1 MVMHDNKNL
10 NVLVVEDDE
19 DDFFLLES
27 NLKATTFCREIFWA
41 VDFNATKKYLEEKT
55 IDIALIDYRLGAYTG
70 IDVISFISNEH
81 PFIPTILLTGLK
93 EAAIDEEAL
102 RSGAYDYLVKD
113 QYSIDILD
121 RSIRYAVEK
130 ARVLKSL
137 KQSESKFRNLFEN
150 ALEYIFIIDSDYKVI
165 DVNQSALKIVELEN
179 KADLIGLT
187 ITDFI
192 SIDPQAGSFLDVLKN
207 NLFDTFEIEIEIS
220 AKSTP
225 RKVHC
230 MLHFSTIDASLN
242 ITQLVLYDITELKEK
257 ELRDKLLEKQALTG
271 KTAQVIAHEIKNPL
285 SNIQLSLGELKQIL
299 GPLTFSNPDENPHV
313 FIDIIDRNSKRI
325 NNLIEDL
332 LNATR
337 FNTVNFEE
345 VTLTEVLNEAL
356 ALVQD
361 RITLKGI
368 YLSKGIETNVKI
380 NADKEKLVIALLN
393 ILVNAIEAVE
403 EKTGKL
409 ILAVFEETD
418 MVSIT
423 ITDNGKGI
431 PTESLSKLFEPFFT
445 SKRGGSGL
453 GLTATYN
460 IITKHNGSIKVKSKE
475 NIGTSFIVTLPVVG
489 IGNQENKAYAK

>member
-1 MVMHDNKNL
+1 VIHDTKQLNL
-10 NVLVVEDDE
+10 LVVEDDE

-27 NLKATTFCREIFWA
+27 NLKATSFCKEIHWA
-41 VDFNATKKYLEEKT
+41 LNFDAAKKILAEKS

-70 IDVISFISNEH
+70 IDVISFINSH
-81 PFIPTILLTGLK
+81 FSFIPTILLTGLK
-93 EAAIDEEAL
+93 EAAIDEAAL
-102 RSGAYDYLVKD
+102 QSGAFDYLVKD

-121 RSIRYAVEK
+121 RSVRYAVEK
-130 ARVLKSL
+130 SRVLKSL
-137 KQSESKFRNLFEN
+137 KQSESKFKNLFEN
-150 ALEYIFIIDSDYKVI
+150 AIEYIFIVDSDFKVL
-165 DVNQSALKIVELEN
+165 DVNKSALKIVEKES
-179 KADLIGLT
+179 KESLIGMS
-187 ITDFI
+187 IIDFL
-192 SIDPQAGSFLDVLKN
+192 SIDPQFGSFLDMMKQN
-207 NLFDTFEIEIEIS
+207 SSETFEIEIEILVNN
-220 AKSTP
+220 TP
-225 RKVHC
+225 RKINC
-230 MLHFSTIDASLN
+230 MLHFSIIDEALS
-242 ITQLVLYDITELKEK
+242 IAQIVLYDITELKEK

-299 GPLTFSNPDENPHV
+299 EPIEFSNPDENPHV

-337 FNTVNFEE
+337 FNTVSFEE
-345 VTLTEVLNEAL
+345 VNLSDVLNETL

-368 YLSKGIETNVKI
+368 YLSKGIETKVRIK
-380 NADKEKLVIALLN
+380 ADKEKLVIALLN

-403 EKTGKL
+403 EKSGKL
-409 ILAVFEETD
+409 ILAVFEEKD
-418 MVSIT
+418 LVSIN

-431 PTESLSKLFEPFFT
+431 PADSLSKLFEPFFT

-460 IITKHNGSIKVKSKE
+460 IITKHNGGIKVKSKE
-475 NIGTSFIVTLPVVG
+475 NVGTSFIVTLPV
-489 IGNQENKAYAK
+489 IQKK

>member
-1 MVMHDNKNL
+1 MIHDNKQLNL
-10 NVLVVEDDE
+10 LVVEDDE

-27 NLKATTFCREIFWA
+27 NLKATSFCKEIYWA
-41 VDFNATKKYLEEKT
+41 LNFDAAKKILAEKT

-70 IDVISFISNEH
+70 IDVISFINVH
-81 PFIPTILLTGLK
+81 FTFIPTILLTGLK

-102 RSGAYDYLVKD
+102 RSGAFDYLVKD

-121 RSIRYAVEK
+121 RSVRYAVEK
-130 ARVLKSL
+130 SRVLKSL
-137 KQSESKFRNLFEN
+137 KQSESKFKNLFEN
-150 ALEYIFIIDSDYKVI
+150 AIEYIFIVDSDFKVL
-165 DVNQSALKIVELEN
+165 DVNKSALKIVEKESKESLV
-179 KADLIGLT
+179 GLS
-187 ITDFI
+187 ISDFL
-192 SIDPQAGSFLDVLKN
+192 SVDPQSGSILELMKKN
-207 NLFDTFEIEIEIS
+207 VSDTFEVEIEIMVNN
-220 AKSTP
+220 TP
-225 RKVHC
+225 RKINC
-230 MLHFSTIDASLN
+230 MLHFSIIDETSHTAQ
-242 ITQLVLYDITELKEK
+242 IVLYDITEIKEK

-299 GPLTFSNPDENPHV
+299 EVLDFPNPDENPHV

-345 VTLTEVLNEAL
+345 VTLMEVLNEAI

-368 YLSKGIETNVKI
+368 AFSKGIETKVRI
-380 NADKEKLVIALLN
+380 NADKEKLGIALLN

-403 EKTGKL
+403 EKNGRL
-409 ILAVFEETD
+409 ILAVFEEKDLVT
-418 MVSIT
+418 IN

-431 PTESLSKLFEPFFT
+431 PAENLSKLFEPFFT

-460 IITKHNGSIKVKSKE
+460 IITKHDGSIKVKSKE
-475 NIGTSFIVTLPVVG
+475 NVGTSFIITLP
-489 IGNQENKAYAK
+489 IIQ

>member
-1 MVMHDNKNL
+1 MINNTTKQLNL
-10 NVLVVEDDE
+10 LVVEDDE

-27 NLKATTFCREIFWA
+27 NLKATTFCKEIFWA
-41 VDFNATKKYLEEKT
+41 VDFNAAKKYLEEKV

-70 IDVISFISNEH
+70 IDVISFINSH
-81 PFIPTILLTGLK
+81 FTFIPTILLTGLK

-102 RSGAYDYLVKD
+102 RSGAFDYLVKD

-130 ARVLKSL
+130 SRVLKSL
-137 KQSESKFRNLFEN
+137 KQSESKFKNLFEN
-150 ALEYIFIIDSDYKVI
+150 ALEYIFIIDSDFKI
-165 DVNQSALKIVELEN
+165 LDVNKSALKIVELES
-179 KADLIGLT
+179 KESLIGT
-187 ITDFI
+187 AITNYLSTDPSVGDF
-192 SIDPQAGSFLDVLKN
+192 LEVLN
-207 NLFDTFEIEIEIS
+207 RNLFTTFEIEIEIS
-220 AKSTP
+220 VNNTP
-225 RKVHC
+225 RKIHC
-230 MLHFSTIDASLN
+230 MLHFSIIDESLN
-242 ITQLVLYDITELKEK
+242 IAQLVLYDITELKEK

-285 SNIQLSLGELKQIL
+285 SNIQLSLNELKQIL
-299 GPLTFSNPDENPHV
+299 EPLTFDNPDENPHV

-345 VTLTEVLNEAL
+345 VLLIDVLNEAI

-368 YLSKGIETNVKI
+368 YFSKGIETKVKI
-380 NADKEKLVIALLN
+380 KADKEKLVIALLN

-403 EKTGKL
+403 EKSGKL
-409 ILAVFEETD
+409 ILAIFEEKDLVT
-418 MVSIT
+418 IN

-431 PTESLSKLFEPFFT
+431 PAEHLSKLFEPFFT

-460 IITKHNGSIKVKSKE
+460 IITKHDGSIKVKSKE
-475 NIGTSFIVTLPVVG
+475 NIGTSFIITLPVL
-489 IGNQENKAYAK
+489 

>member
-1 MVMHDNKNL
+1 MIHDTKQLNL
-10 NVLVVEDDE
+10 LVVEDDE

-27 NLKATTFCREIFWA
+27 NLKATSFCREIYWA
-41 VDFNATKKYLEEKT
+41 LNFESAKKILAET
-55 IDIALIDYRLGAYTG
+55 SIDIALVDYRLGAYTG
-70 IDVISFISNEH
+70 IDVISFINSH
-81 PFIPTILLTGLK
+81 FTFIPTILLTGLK
-93 EAAIDEEAL
+93 EAAIDEAAL
-102 RSGAYDYLVKD
+102 ESGAFDYLVKD

-121 RSIRYAVEK
+121 RSVRYAVEK
-130 ARVLKSL
+130 SRVLKSL
-137 KQSESKFRNLFEN
+137 KQSESKFKNLFEN
-150 ALEYIFIIDSDYKVI
+150 AIEYIFIVDSEFKVL
-165 DVNQSALKIVELEN
+165 DVNKSALKIVDKEN
-179 KADLIGLT
+179 KESLIGMS
-187 ITDFI
+187 IVDFL
-192 SIDPQAGSFLDVLKN
+192 SIDPQFGHFLDLMKQN
-207 NLFDTFEIEIEIS
+207 SSETFEIEIEILVNN
-220 AKSTP
+220 TP
-225 RKVHC
+225 RKINC
-230 MLHFSTIDASLN
+230 MLHFSIIDASLG
-242 ITQLVLYDITELKEK
+242 ISQIVLYDITQLKEK

-299 GPLTFSNPDENPHV
+299 EPIEFLNPDENPHV

-345 VTLTEVLNEAL
+345 VKLSEVLNETL

-368 YLSKGIETNVKI
+368 HLSKGTDTTVKI
-380 NADKEKLVIALLN
+380 KADKEKLVIALLN

-403 EKTGKL
+403 EKSGKL
-409 ILAVFEETD
+409 ILAVFEEKD
-418 MVSIT
+418 LVSIN

-431 PTESLSKLFEPFFT
+431 PADSLSKLFEPFFT

-460 IITKHNGSIKVKSKE
+460 IISKHDGGIKVKSKE
-475 NIGTSFIVTLPVVG
+475 NVGTSFIVTLPVMP
-489 IGNQENKAYAK
+489 

>member
-1 MVMHDNKNL
+1 MIHDNKKLNL
-10 NVLVVEDDE
+10 LVVEDDE

-27 NLKATTFCREIFWA
+27 NLKAASFYKEIFWA
-41 VDFNATKKYLEEKT
+41 LDFNAAKKILAEKSV
-55 IDIALIDYRLGAYTG
+55 DIALIDYRLGAHTG
-70 IDVISFISNEH
+70 IDVISFINEH
-81 PFIPTILLTGLK
+81 FSYIPSILLTGLR

-102 RSGAYDYLVKD
+102 RSGAFDYLVKD

-121 RSIRYAVEK
+121 RSVRYAVEK
-130 ARVLKSL
+130 SRVLKSL
-137 KQSESKFRNLFEN
+137 KQSESKFKNLFEN
-150 ALEYIFIIDSDYKVI
+150 AIEYIFIVDSDFKI
-165 DVNQSALKIVELEN
+165 LDANKSALKITQ
-179 KADLIGLT
+179 KDSKDTLIGLS
-187 ITDFI
+187 ITDFL
-192 SIDPQAGSFLDVLKN
+192 SVDPQAGSF
-207 NLFDTFEIEIEIS
+207 FDLMRDNVSDTIEVEIDILIN
-220 AKSTP
+220 KTP
-225 RKVHC
+225 RKINC
-230 MLHFSTIDASLN
+230 MLHFSIIDESSNVA
-242 ITQLVLYDITELKEK
+242 QLVLYDITEIKEK

-299 GPLTFSNPDENPHV
+299 GTIDFPDPEENPHI

-345 VTLTEVLNEAL
+345 VMLTDVLNEAIH
-356 ALVQD
+356 LVQD

-368 YLSKGIETNVKI
+368 NFSKAVDSKVKI
-380 NADKEKLVIALLN
+380 KADKEKLGIALLN

-403 EKTGKL
+403 EKNGKL
-409 ILAVFEETD
+409 ILAVFDENDIVT
-418 MVSIT
+418 VT

-431 PTESLSKLFEPFFT
+431 PAENLSKLFEPFFT

-460 IITKHNGSIKVKSKE
+460 IINKHDGSIKVKSKE
-475 NIGTSFIVTLPVVG
+475 NVGTSFIITLPVV
-489 IGNQENKAYAK
+489 E